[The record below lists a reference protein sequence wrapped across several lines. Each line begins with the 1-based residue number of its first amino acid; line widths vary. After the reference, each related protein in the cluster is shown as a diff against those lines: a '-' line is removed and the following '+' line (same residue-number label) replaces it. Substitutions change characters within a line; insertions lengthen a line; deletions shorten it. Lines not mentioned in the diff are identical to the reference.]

1 MCCLNF
7 VAFLQ
12 NFVLS
17 PRKKLHIY
25 RHVAPQ
31 AHYLLPITYYS
42 YKAMIDY
49 IKGNIA
55 FKNPTFVVVE
65 TAGGVG
71 YRINISLN
79 TYAKIESSEKVIL
92 LTYLQIREDAHVL
105 FGFAEETERTLFT
118 QLISV
123 SGVGPATA
131 QILLSGMSADEARA
145 AILSENEVAFSKVKG
160 IGPKTAKRIILDL
173 KDKIKKEGGENVINF
188 AHTGNTIRD
197 EALSALV
204 SLGFVRMNVQ
214 KVLNKILQ
222 EQPNV
227 KTVEELIKTAL
238 KQLS

>member
-1 MCCLNF
+1 
-7 VAFLQ
+7 
-12 NFVLS
+12 
-17 PRKKLHIY
+17 
-25 RHVAPQ
+25 
-31 AHYLLPITYYS
+31 
-42 YKAMIDY
+42 MIDF
-49 IKGNIA
+49 IKGEIA
-55 FKNPTFVVVE
+55 FKSPTYLIIE

-79 TYAKIESSEKVIL
+79 TYAKIESLEKVNL

-105 FGFAEETERTLFT
+105 FGFAEDSERTLFT

-131 QILLSGMSADEARA
+131 QVLLSGMNADEVRS

-173 KDKIKKEGGENVINF
+173 KDKVKKEGFEATLNF
-188 AHTGNTIRD
+188 APAGNKMRE

-204 SLGFVRMNVQ
+204 TLGFVRMNVQ

-222 EQPNV
+222 EQPTM
-227 KTVEELIKTAL
+227 KSVEDLIKTAI

>member
-1 MCCLNF
+1 
-7 VAFLQ
+7 
-12 NFVLS
+12 
-17 PRKKLHIY
+17 
-25 RHVAPQ
+25 
-31 AHYLLPITYYS
+31 
-42 YKAMIDY
+42 MIDY
-49 IKGNIA
+49 IKGKIA
-55 FKNPTFVVVE
+55 FKNPAFVVVE

-79 TYAKIESSEKVIL
+79 TYAKIEGSENVIL
-92 LTYLQIREDAHVL
+92 LTHLQIREDAHVL
-105 FGFAEETERTLFT
+105 FGFAEETERVLFT

-131 QILLSGMSADEARA
+131 QVLLSGMSPDEARS
-145 AILSENEVAFSKVKG
+145 AILAENEVAFSKVKG

-173 KDKIKKEGGENVINF
+173 KDKIKKEGGESALNF
-188 AHTGNTIRD
+188 SVSGNTMRE

-227 KTVEELIKTAL
+227 KNVEELIKLAL